1 MGRMSIKVGIVE
13 DNALLRSSLATSL
26 AGKDCKVVFTA
37 AAAIE
42 AIDHIEKSS
51 IDVLLADVHLGGEL
65 NGIDVSLVWQ
75 KAHPEIGVVY
85 LTSYEDPRTAIGS
98 GWPEVAKNSLYL
110 VKDSITDGSEVL
122 KAIKTVAENKGSDR
136 ITKSGPLAAL
146 SDKQMETL
154 RLLAE
159 GKSNREIAR
168 VRGITEQS
176 VAISVNRISK
186 ALGIPSR
193 LEKNQRV
200 HLARV
205 FLQSD

>member
-1 MGRMSIKVGIVE
+1 
-13 DNALLRSSLATSL
+13 
-26 AGKDCKVVFTA
+26 
-37 AAAIE
+37 
-42 AIDHIEKSS
+42 
-51 IDVLLADVHLGGEL
+51 
-65 NGIDVSLVWQ
+65 
-75 KAHPEIGVVY
+75 
-85 LTSYEDPRTAIGS
+85 
-98 GWPEVAKNSLYL
+98 
-110 VKDSITDGSEVL
+110 
-122 KAIKTVAENKGSDR
+122 
-136 ITKSGPLAAL
+136 
-146 SDKQMETL
+146 QMETL

>member
-1 MGRMSIKVGIVE
+1 
-13 DNALLRSSLATSL
+13 
-26 AGKDCKVVFTA
+26 
-37 AAAIE
+37 
-42 AIDHIEKSS
+42 
-51 IDVLLADVHLGGEL
+51 
-65 NGIDVSLVWQ
+65 
-75 KAHPEIGVVY
+75 
-85 LTSYEDPRTAIGS
+85 
-98 GWPEVAKNSLYL
+98 
-110 VKDSITDGSEVL
+110 
-122 KAIKTVAENKGSDR
+122 
-136 ITKSGPLAAL
+136 
-146 SDKQMETL
+146 METL

-186 ALGIPSR
+186 ALGIPSH